1 MGNLVDARVDASQTR
16 IEALILD
23 LLEEITQDWDIGK
36 PTATTELGSLGLE
49 SINLVYL
56 IAELQAEYGLEDAL
70 IARLRRDRID
80 VRLLRVDEMAGL
92 VHELRQHVVHPGGAS

>member
-1 MGNLVDARVDASQTR
+1 MGNLVDARVDASQTQ
-16 IEALILD
+16 IESLILE

-36 PTATTELGSLGLE
+36 PTAATEFGSLGLE

-56 IAELQAEYGLEDAL
+56 IAELQVEYGLEDAL

-80 VRLLRVDEMAGL
+80 VRRLRVDEMARL
-92 VHELRQHVVHPGGAS
+92 VHELRQDLDHRGGAS